1 MAEAVTLT
9 YESLENIIMSAVCD
23 ACNVD
28 RAKVDLQT
36 RLFDIG
42 FDSVSLTGVMA
53 RVEADAAYE
62 MDVKDVTAAFRAV
75 SVGDLVNTLHAA
87 VQQAQ
92 DEQVRRGV

>member
-1 MAEAVTLT
+1 MAETVTLT
-9 YESLENIIMSAVCD
+9 RESLESIIVNAVCE

-28 RAKVDLQT
+28 RATVDLQT

-53 RVEADAAYE
+53 RVEADAAYQ
-62 MDVKDVTAAFRAV
+62 MDARDVTAAFSAV

-87 VQQAQ
+87 VEQARDGQ
-92 DEQVRRGV
+92 ERGGV